1 MISVNG
7 IILILSCQKHLDT
20 RIRQFKLPKNDYG
33 GWKVIYVI
41 GDLFLDCD
49 YKFIDSRTGNDTSD
63 ASDAD
68 FLIVKCE
75 DSYIHLLKKLVLS
88 LKYLYETF
96 DIKEGVLR
104 SGDDLIYNEGLLQA
118 FLDSPKKRM
127 LGTSSEDASGELTV
141 LTDLDFYGKSPAGRS
156 LLSHEIS
163 DADIK
168 STTNDSFMVNYYA
181 GHQEDFHNPYH
192 NLAGV
197 NIAKYMRRPHIPI
210 GPAGIL
216 YYISNKSCAILINHL
231 NNIKYDIF
239 HYDEKTDSYPYTIE
253 DCAVSFILY
262 SNKIGFIHYPKMFDD
277 YNRDTDVIAIH
288 TNIYK

>member
-1 MISVNG
+1 MIAVKG

-41 GDLFLDCD
+41 GDLFLDSD
-49 YKFIDSRTGNDTSD
+49 YKFVSSSTGNASD

-104 SGDDLIYNEGLLQA
+104 SGDDLIYNEELLQA
-118 FLDSPKKRM
+118 FLDSPKKRI
-127 LGTSSEDASGELTV
+127 LGGSSDRDV
-141 LTDLDFYGKSPAGRS
+141 VTDLDFYGKSPAGCS
-156 LLSHEIS
+156 LLSHDIS

-181 GHQEDFHNPYH
+181 GHQEDFSNPYH

-197 NIAKYMRRPHIPI
+197 NIAKYMKRPHIPV

-231 NNIKYDIF
+231 NNINYDIF

-262 SNKIGFIHYPKMFDD
+262 SNKIGFIHYPKMYGD

>member
-1 MISVNG
+1 MIAVNG

-20 RIRQFKLPKNDYG
+20 RIKHFKLPKNDYG

-49 YKFIDSRTGNDTSD
+49 YKFVSSGGSE
-63 ASDAD
+63 AHEAD
-68 FLIVKCE
+68 FLIIKCE

-104 SGDDLIYNEGLLQA
+104 SGDDLIYDEELLQA

-127 LGTSSEDASGELTV
+127 LGCDSGELTV
-141 LTDLDFYGKSPAGRS
+141 LKDLDFYGKSPAGRS

-181 GHQEDFHNPYH
+181 GHQEDFNNPQH

-197 NIAKYMRRPHIPI
+197 NIAKYMKRPHIPV

-231 NNIKYDIF
+231 NSINYNIF

-262 SNKIGFIHYPKMFDD
+262 SNKIGFIHYPKMYGD

>member
-1 MISVNG
+1 MIAVNG

-20 RIRQFKLPKNDYG
+20 RIKHFKLPKNDYG

-49 YKFIDSRTGNDTSD
+49 YKFVSSSGSS
-63 ASDAD
+63 AGAHEAHEAHEAD
-68 FLIVKCE
+68 FLIIKCE

-104 SGDDLIYNEGLLQA
+104 SGDDLIYDEELLQA

-127 LGTSSEDASGELTV
+127 LGDGSGGSV

-181 GHQEDFHNPYH
+181 GHQEDFHTPQH

-197 NIAKYMRRPHIPI
+197 NIAKYMKRPHIPV

-231 NNIKYDIF
+231 NSINYNIF

-262 SNKIGFIHYPKMFDD
+262 SNKIGFIHYPKMYGD